1 MKFNLTFLFV
11 FISILTLSDS
21 LYPQFSQEELKERT
35 YWERFLKTA
44 DIVSSEDIGEGVTKP
59 KKLLLRGAKRE
70 AYAVWKSPS
79 GIGAGVTDKWEAEIA
94 AYRLDKILGL
104 NMIPPTVERKL
115 GGRKGSL
122 QLWVDVEISEL
133 EKNKK
138 NIPIPPGKK
147 DDLDKAIYLQRAF
160 DSLIANTDRSQQNIR
175 YTKDWRLILIDHS
188 RSFRTK
194 RFYVDQLIY
203 GKTGMKKDLNFLQL
217 PKDFIDKL
225 KALTYETI
233 KKVTD
238 PYLTYDERNAC
249 LKRKKMILKEVEK
262 MIKERGEEKVLY

>member
-1 MKFNLTFLFV
+1 MKFNLTFLLL
-11 FISILTLSDS
+11 FISTLTFSNN
-21 LYPQFSQEELKERT
+21 LYPQFSPEELKERT
-35 YWERFLKTA
+35 YWEHFLKTA
-44 DIVSSEDIGEGVTKP
+44 DIISSEDIGEGVTKP
-59 KKLLLRGAKRE
+59 KKLLLRENRKE

-94 AYRLDKILGL
+94 AYRLDKVLGL

-133 EKNKK
+133 ERNKK
-138 NIPIPPGKK
+138 NINIPEEKK
-147 DDLDKAIYLQRAF
+147 DSCDKAIFLQRAF

-175 YTKDWRLILIDHS
+175 YTKDWKLILIDHS
-188 RSFRTK
+188 RSFRTQ

-203 GKTGMKKDLNFLQL
+203 GRTGMKNNLGFLQL

-225 KALTYETI
+225 KELTYEKI
-233 KKVTD
+233 KKATG

-249 LKRKKMILKEVEK
+249 LQRKKKILKEVEE
-262 MIKERGEEKVLY
+262 MILERGEKQVLY

>member
-147 DDLDKAIYLQRAF
+147 DDLDKAIYLQRA
-160 DSLIANTDRSQQNIR
+160 
-175 YTKDWRLILIDHS
+175 
-188 RSFRTK
+188 
-194 RFYVDQLIY
+194 
-203 GKTGMKKDLNFLQL
+203 
-217 PKDFIDKL
+217 
-225 KALTYETI
+225 LT
-233 KKVTD
+233 
-238 PYLTYDERNAC
+238 A
-249 LKRKKMILKEVEK
+249 
-262 MIKERGEEKVLY
+262 

>member
-1 MKFNLTFLFV
+1 
-11 FISILTLSDS
+11 
-21 LYPQFSQEELKERT
+21 
-35 YWERFLKTA
+35 
-44 DIVSSEDIGEGVTKP
+44 
-59 KKLLLRGAKRE
+59 
-70 AYAVWKSPS
+70 
-79 GIGAGVTDKWEAEIA
+79 
-94 AYRLDKILGL
+94 
-104 NMIPPTVERKL
+104 
-115 GGRKGSL
+115 
-122 QLWVDVEISEL
+122 
-133 EKNKK
+133 
-138 NIPIPPGKK
+138 
-147 DDLDKAIYLQRAF
+147 
-160 DSLIANTDRSQQNIR
+160 LIANTDRSQQNIR